1 MIVFNYI
8 CILEWIILVNLTFSF
23 VIFFFTL
30 ITAITTLKLKPK
42 AKFYN
47 SNLPTLTI
55 IIPSRNES
63 RIIKR
68 CLESILKQKYPRLN
82 VHIAINNS
90 LQNQKDKMIS
100 IVRDYPEIFSYKD
113 YGNMSR
119 EWLSGKSWVLNE
131 VLLNFPN
138 LGEYILFLDADV
150 ELQSKFALATIL
162 NVYLKKKKISII
174 SLLPKF
180 KCNSLTERLVLH
192 MVPST
197 LSLAGFLNNLFYKK
211 NQNPNFSNLSGWFL
225 FFKKSELDEINNN
238 INSVGLKSLKNCPF
252 SDDIAIGRLFILNNK
267 KIANFF
273 GGNIIEND
281 MFSTSEKA
289 IIGMRR
295 YGSNT
300 YGAMSPFYKLLGCVL
315 IISKVFPYIV
325 LSIILF
331 LFPLHIRLNS
341 IIFNIT
347 LIVVGFSLIS
357 EYYILHKCNVKG
369 ILQVLLIPVSLFF
382 YLWVFITNIK
392 KKPLDFLD
400 KYHTDIR

>member
-369 ILQVLLIPVSLFF
+369 ILQVLLFQ
-382 YLWVFITNIK
+382 
-392 KKPLDFLD
+392 
-400 KYHTDIR
+400 